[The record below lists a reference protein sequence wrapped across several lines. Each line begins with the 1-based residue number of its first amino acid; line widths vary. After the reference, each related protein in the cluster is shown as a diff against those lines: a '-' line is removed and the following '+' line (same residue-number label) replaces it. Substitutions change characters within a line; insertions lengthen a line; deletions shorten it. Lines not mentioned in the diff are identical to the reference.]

1 MALNLYNF
9 RRETRGIAMAEAVK
23 TEFKIEIL
31 KERDNQ
37 LLERKELELIVHHF
51 ARGTPRVY
59 DVRQYLASQ
68 FKVDINTVYI
78 RKMITEFGVGR
89 SRAEVHIYRSP
100 ERARKVE
107 PLHIIL
113 KNLPPEER
121 KKKLEELR
129 RSKT

>member
-1 MALNLYNF
+1 
-9 RRETRGIAMAEAVK
+9 MAEAAK
-23 TEFKIEIL
+23 AEFKIEIV
-31 KERDNQ
+31 KERENP

-51 ARGTPRVY
+51 AKGTPRVC

-68 FKVDINTVYI
+68 LKVDINTVYI

-89 SRAEVHIYRSP
+89 SRVEVHIYKSP

-113 KNLPPEER
+113 KNLSPEER